1 MVPGD
6 MPKPTVALTRRIFP
20 DILDLLR
27 THFEVAENPAD
38 AMLAPDQLA
47 ALLRD
52 KQGALTQ
59 LADRIDDPLLA
70 QCPNLKAVC
79 NVAVGHNNV
88 DLAACTRRGVMVT
101 NTPGVL
107 DDTTAD
113 LAFALL
119 MATARRLTE
128 AEAWLREGHWKSW
141 AFDLFLGHDVHHAT
155 LGIVGMG
162 RIGQAVARRA
172 LGFDMKIVYHNRSRL
187 APDVEAAAHAT
198 FRSMP
203 ELLGESDFV
212 LLQVPHTRETHH
224 LIGARELSL
233 MKPSAILINTARG
246 GVVDDAALIE
256 SLQSGRIAGAGLDV
270 FENEPDFNRGFL
282 GLRNLV
288 LLPHIGSATLA
299 TRRNM
304 ALTAAN
310 NLVAALTTGHPP
322 NLVNPEVLGRG

>member
-1 MVPGD
+1 MS
-6 MPKPTVALTRRIFP
+6 KPAVALTRKIFP
-20 DILDLLR
+20 DIRDLLHE
-27 THFEVAENPAD
+27 HFDVDENPAD
-38 AMLAPDQLA
+38 SMLAPDQLA
-47 ALLRD
+47 GLLRG
-52 KQGALTQ
+52 KLGALTQ
-59 LADRIDDPLLA
+59 LADRIDDALLA
-70 QCPNLKAVC
+70 RCPGLKAVC
-79 NVAVGHNNV
+79 NVAVGYNNIDV
-88 DLAACTRRGVMVT
+88 AACTRRGIMVT

-141 AFDLFLGHDVHHAT
+141 AFDLFLGRDIHHAT

-172 LGFDMKIVYHNRSRL
+172 LGFDMKILYHNRSRA
-187 APDVEAAAHAT
+187 APEIEAATRAT
-198 FRSMP
+198 FVP
-203 ELLGESDFV
+203 FDDLLRESDFV
-212 LLQVPHTRETHH
+212 LLQLPHSPETHH

-256 SLQSGRIAGAGLDV
+256 ALRSGRIGGAGLDV
-270 FENEPDFNRGFL
+270 FENEPAFHPGFL
-282 GLRNLV
+282 DLRNVV

-310 NLVAALTTGHPP
+310 NLIAALTTGNPP
-322 NLVNPEVLGRG
+322 NLVNPDVLPPR